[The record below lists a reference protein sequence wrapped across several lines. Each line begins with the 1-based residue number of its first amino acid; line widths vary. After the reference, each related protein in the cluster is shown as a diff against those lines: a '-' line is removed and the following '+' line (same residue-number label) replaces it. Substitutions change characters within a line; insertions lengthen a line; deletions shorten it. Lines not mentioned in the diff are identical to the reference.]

1 MGTILDF
8 KSWQRLNEEAE
19 ASGGYT
25 QNAKLSI
32 SLIEKG
38 FSFWGNTSESDIAK
52 GVYAIKNKMDY
63 IKINQIN
70 LFNKIKNQPINIKN
84 LLNKTNNGMKNST
97 GFKKK
102 IKD

>member
-1 MGTILDF
+1 
-8 KSWQRLNEEAE
+8 
-19 ASGGYT
+19 
-25 QNAKLSI
+25 
-32 SLIEKG
+32 
-38 FSFWGNTSESDIAK
+38 
-52 GVYAIKNKMDY
+52 MDY

-70 LFNKIKNQPINIKN
+70 LFNKIKNQLINIKK